1 MSDGNAPQGP
11 DDPGDEDFAEAW
23 EHGDELDVGA
33 DTSQFETFQG
43 EDTAELLRR
52 KVRGGDDDPDGVPD
66 LPEQREPGDGAS
78 GGPPAAVVIGVLA
91 VVFVIVAVL
100 YVLN

>member
-1 MSDGNAPQGP
+1 MNERGGRQAP

-23 EHGDELDVGA
+23 EHGDDLDVGA

-43 EDTAELLRR
+43 NDTAELLRR
-52 KVRGGDDDPDGVPD
+52 KVRGEDDDPDAVPD
-66 LPEQREPGDGAS
+66 LPEQQDPDDGAPS
-78 GGPPAAVVIGVLA
+78 GPPTRVVIAVLA

-100 YVLN
+100 YLLN